1 MVVNADQLGITPVV
15 FDELSKWVYS
25 NVKSPDKAE
34 WIKTFTSLMNSAE
47 YTDSA
52 LFKFYD
58 SQSFKERAFSSK
70 RVDSSGKLWENLNA
84 RLTKIEEERGP
95 LSQFDMLKEGVIS
108 MIPILPQG
116 YNYALTRKE
125 EGDNL

>member
-116 YNYALTRKE
+116 YNYA
-125 EGDNL
+125 